1 MFERSTVSSYMYMY
15 MLIHVIT
22 DEENIILNIEW

>member
-1 MFERSTVSSYMYMY
+1 MFERSTVSSYMY

-22 DEENIILNIEW
+22 DEENIILNSEW